1 MYKNMSHDNN
11 TVSIRLEKVSKKFLQ
26 KPIFERLNFT
36 WQGSGIYSLIGE
48 NGAGKSMLF
57 SLIAGLLDCDSGKI
71 WINEQQCLLNNNEYK
86 KLMAFV
92 PDHCPIYSFMQGQEF
107 LDLICSIRKLEP
119 SVYQS
124 YIEKFRLED
133 FLKTTFA
140 EMSFGTAKKF
150 LLISALMA
158 EAPVLLLDEPNNGL
172 DQATLQVFRQILIQ
186 QSKTKL
192 ILMSCHDQ
200 NFRESVYAINTILDE
215 LKAG

>member
-1 MYKNMSHDNN
+1 MNCNSHA
-11 TVSIRLEKVSKKFLQ
+11 VSIRLEEVSKKFLQ
-26 KPIFERLNFT
+26 KPIFERLSFT

-48 NGAGKSMLF
+48 NGAGKSTLF

-86 KLMAFV
+86 KLIAYV
-92 PDHCPIYSFMQGQEF
+92 PDHNPIYSFMQGQEF

-119 SVYQS
+119 SGYQS

-150 LLISALMA
+150 LLISALMT

-172 DQATLQVFRQILIQ
+172 DQTTLQVFRQILIQ

-200 NFRESVYAINTILDE
+200 NFRESVYAIDTILDE

>member
-1 MYKNMSHDNN
+1 MNCNSHE
-11 TVSIRLEKVSKKFLQ
+11 VSVRLEAVSKTFIQ
-26 KPIFERLNFT
+26 KPIFEGLNFT

-48 NGAGKSMLF
+48 NGAGKSTLLGM
-57 SLIAGLLDCDSGKI
+57 IAGLLDCDSGKI
-71 WINEQQCLLNNNEYK
+71 FINGQQCLLNNNEYK

-150 LLISALMA
+150 LLISALMT

-172 DQATLQVFRQILIQ
+172 DQAALQVFRQILIQ

-200 NFRESVYAINTILDE
+200 NFRESVNAIDTILDG

>member
-1 MYKNMSHDNN
+1 MNCNSHA
-11 TVSIRLEKVSKKFLQ
+11 VSIRLEEVSKKFLQ

-86 KLMAFV
+86 KLIAYV
-92 PDHCPIYSFMQGQEF
+92 PDHNPIYSFMQGQEF

>member
-1 MYKNMSHDNN
+1 MNN
-11 TVSIRLEKVSKKFLQ
+11 AIHTVSIRLEEVSKTFLQ
-26 KPIFERLNFT
+26 KPIFEGLNFT

-48 NGAGKSMLF
+48 NGAGKSTLLGM
-57 SLIAGLLDCDSGKI
+57 IAGLLDCDSGKI
-71 WINEQQCLLNNNEYK
+71 WINEQQCLLNNQEYK
-86 KLMAFV
+86 KLMAYV
-92 PDHCPIYSFMQGQEF
+92 PDHSPVYSFMQGQEF
-107 LDLICSIRKLEP
+107 LDLMCSIRKLEP

-133 FLKTTFA
+133 SLKTTFA

-158 EAPVLLLDEPNNGL
+158 DTPVMLLDEPNNGL
-172 DQATLQVFRQILIQ
+172 DQVTLQEFRQILIE

-200 NFRESVYAINTILDE
+200 KFRESVYAIDTILNE

>member
-1 MYKNMSHDNN
+1 MNN
-11 TVSIRLEKVSKKFLQ
+11 AIHTVSIRLENVSKQFLQ
-26 KPIFERLNFT
+26 KPIFEDLNFT
-36 WQGSGIYSLIGE
+36 WQGIGIYSLIGE
-48 NGAGKSMLF
+48 NGAGKSTLL

-71 WINEQQCLLNNNEYK
+71 FINQQQCLLNNQEYK
-86 KLMAFV
+86 KLMAYV
-92 PDHCPIYSFMQGQEF
+92 PDHSPIYSFMQGQEF
-107 LDLICSIRKLEP
+107 LDLMCSIRQLDP

-124 YIEKFRLED
+124 YIEKFKLEG

-150 LLISALMA
+150 LLISALMT

-172 DQATLQVFRQILIQ
+172 DQAALQVFRQILIQ

-200 NFRESVYAINTILDE
+200 NFRESVNAIDTILDG

>member
-1 MYKNMSHDNN
+1 MNCNCHA
-11 TVSIRLEKVSKKFLQ
+11 VSIRLEAVSKTFLQ
-26 KPIFERLNFT
+26 KPIFEDLNFT
-36 WQGSGIYSLIGE
+36 WQGFGIYSLIGE
-48 NGAGKSMLF
+48 NGAGKSTILSM
-57 SLIAGLLDCDSGKI
+57 IAGLLDCDSGKI
-71 WINEQQCLLNNNEYK
+71 FINGQQCLLNNQEYK
-86 KLMAFV
+86 KLMVFV

-107 LDLICSIRKLEP
+107 LDLICSIRKLNP

-150 LLISALMA
+150 LLISALMT
-158 EAPVLLLDEPNNGL
+158 EAPVLLLDELNNGL
-172 DQATLQVFRQILIQ
+172 DQAALQVFRQILIQ

-200 NFRESVYAINTILDE
+200 NFRESVNAIDTILDG

>member
-11 TVSIRLEKVSKKFLQ
+11 TVSIRLERVSKTFLQ
-26 KPIFERLNFT
+26 KPIFEDLNFT

-48 NGAGKSMLF
+48 NGAGKSTLLGM
-57 SLIAGLLDCDSGKI
+57 IAGLLDCDSGKI
-71 WINEQQCLLNNNEYK
+71 FINGQQCLLNNNEYK

-107 LDLICSIRKLEP
+107 LDLICSIRKLNP

-150 LLISALMA
+150 LLISALMT

-172 DQATLQVFRQILIQ
+172 DQAALQVFRQILIQ

-200 NFRESVYAINTILDE
+200 NFRESVNAIDTILDG

>member
-1 MYKNMSHDNN
+1 MSHDNN
-11 TVSIRLEKVSKKFLQ
+11 TVSIRLERVSKKFLQ
-26 KPIFERLNFT
+26 KPIFEDLNFT
-36 WQGSGIYSLIGE
+36 WQGFGIYSLIGE
-48 NGAGKSMLF
+48 NGAGKSTILSM
-57 SLIAGLLDCDSGKI
+57 IAGLLDCDSGKI
-71 WINEQQCLLNNNEYK
+71 FINGQQCLLNNNEYK

-107 LDLICSIRKLEP
+107 LDLICSIRKLDP

-150 LLISALMA
+150 LLISALMT

-172 DQATLQVFRQILIQ
+172 DQATLQSFRQILIQ

-200 NFRESVYAINTILDE
+200 NFRESVNAIDTILDG